1 MDDVSAGCYAKR
13 ASSVDPAGQEVLMSV
28 AKVLE
33 LSAESP
39 KSFDDALRKGIE
51 RASET
56 VDDIRGAWIQNQ
68 EVVVEGGEVVRYRV
82 HMRVTFVLK

>member
-1 MDDVSAGCYAKR
+1 
-13 ASSVDPAGQEVLMSV
+13 MSV

-39 KSFDDALRKGIE
+39 TSFDDALRQGIKK
-51 RASET
+51 ASGT
-56 VDDIRGAWIQNQ
+56 VDDIRGAWIENQ
-68 EVVVEGGEVVRYRV
+68 EVVVEGGEVVKYRV

>member
-1 MDDVSAGCYAKR
+1 M
-13 ASSVDPAGQEVLMSV
+13 DPADQEVLMSV

-39 KSFDDALRKGIE
+39 TSFDDALRKGIK
-51 RASET
+51 RASDT
-56 VDDIRGAWIQNQ
+56 VDEIRGAWIENQ
-68 EVVVEGGEVVRYRV
+68 EVVVEGSEVVKYRV

>member
-1 MDDVSAGCYAKR
+1 
-13 ASSVDPAGQEVLMSV
+13 VDPQDQEILMSV

-39 KSFDDALRKGIE
+39 TSFDDALRQGIKK
-51 RASET
+51 ASGT
-56 VDDIRGAWIQNQ
+56 VDDIRGAWIENQ
-68 EVVVEGGEVVRYRV
+68 EVVVEGGEVVKYRV